1 MTPRAGVALT
11 QQEEVLVVVQRRVPE
26 QVSLP
31 LPQLFPVL
39 QGEVHG
45 YVVEGGNFLECSGTG
60 VREGPTAH
68 LSTLISHM
76 PSLWQKSS
84 CEKLQM

>member
-1 MTPRAGVALT
+1 MEGQVGSGGI

-26 QVSLP
+26 QVSVP

-45 YVVEGGNFLECSGTG
+45 YVVEGGNFLS
-60 VREGPTAH
+60 R
-68 LSTLISHM
+68 S
-76 PSLWQKSS
+76 
-84 CEKLQM
+84 